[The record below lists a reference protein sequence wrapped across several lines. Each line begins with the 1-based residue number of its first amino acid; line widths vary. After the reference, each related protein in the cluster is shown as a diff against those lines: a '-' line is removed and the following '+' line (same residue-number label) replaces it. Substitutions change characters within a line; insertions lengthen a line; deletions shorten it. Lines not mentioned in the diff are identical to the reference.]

1 MAGWVGVDDDLAE
14 MRRAYSARR
23 LLEADVP
30 AEPYA
35 LFHSWLDDA
44 VRAALPEPN
53 AMVLATTDETGRPST
68 RHVLLKELDS
78 TGFVFYTNLRSR
90 KAVEIAVNPEVSL
103 CFPWFAIERQ
113 VVVCGTAARITRE
126 EVAAYWAT
134 RPRES
139 QIGAW
144 ASDQSSVIASRD
156 VLDARVAE
164 AAARFPQEVPLPEF
178 WGGFRVVPRAIE
190 FWQGGPARLHDRL
203 RYARE
208 VGEGAPWRL
217 ERLAP

>member
-1 MAGWVGVDDDLAE
+1 MSLCRTTQVRWGRHPSHPRAHRVSAGRAPWSMRAPAMAGWVGVDDDLAE

-126 EVAAYWAT
+126 EVAAYW
-134 RPRES
+134 
-139 QIGAW
+139 
-144 ASDQSSVIASRD
+144 
-156 VLDARVAE
+156 
-164 AAARFPQEVPLPEF
+164 
-178 WGGFRVVPRAIE
+178 
-190 FWQGGPARLHDRL
+190 
-203 RYARE
+203 
-208 VGEGAPWRL
+208 
-217 ERLAP
+217 